1 MIGIIAAT
9 TSNGVI
15 GIENKLPFNYPEDM
29 GHFRKV
35 TTNCIVIMGKNTF
48 YSIGKPLPK
57 RRNIV
62 LTKSTIEGVET
73 VISLEEAL
81 QLCRNDERD
90 IWLIGGA
97 SVYEEGLKFADKIL
111 LTITPDVEER
121 IPNIKFP
128 WINPALFTLEDLNEL
143 SLGSE
148 LILATYNRK
157 I

>member
-15 GIENKLPFNYPEDM
+15 GVENKLPFNYPEDM

-62 LTKSTIEGVET
+62 LTKSIIEGVET
-73 VISLEEAL
+73 VGSLEEAL

-97 SVYEEGLKFADKIL
+97 SVYEEGLKFADKVL
-111 LTITPDVEER
+111 LTITPDIEER
-121 IPNIKFP
+121 TPNIKFP
-128 WINPALFTLEDLNEL
+128 WINPSLFKLDYISQL
-143 SLGSE
+143 SVGSE
-148 LILATYNRK
+148 LMLATYSRQ
-157 I
+157 

>member
-29 GHFRKV
+29 GHFKKI
-35 TTNCIVIMGKNTF
+35 TTNCIVVMGKNTF

-62 LTKSTIEGVET
+62 LTKSTIEEVET
-73 VISLEEAL
+73 VPSLEEAL

-97 SVYEEGLKFADKIL
+97 GLYEEGLKFADKVL
-111 LTITPDVEER
+111 LTITPDIEER
-121 IPNIKFP
+121 TPNVKFP
-128 WINPALFTLEDLNEL
+128 WINPILFRLDSLNKL
-143 SLGSE
+143 SLESE
-148 LILATYNRK
+148 LILATYSRQ
-157 I
+157 